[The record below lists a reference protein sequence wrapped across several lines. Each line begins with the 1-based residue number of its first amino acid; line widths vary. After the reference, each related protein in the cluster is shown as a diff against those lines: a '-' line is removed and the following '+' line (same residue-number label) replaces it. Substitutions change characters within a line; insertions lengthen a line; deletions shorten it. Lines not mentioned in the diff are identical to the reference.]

1 MKKLLLVAALVV
13 LAGCDVQPRTN
24 WQTDQKLRQQL
35 FTQCLSSVPAG
46 PSTTVYN
53 DWAEV
58 VEACEEAAYWQSRYD
73 ANASKPE

>member
-13 LAGCDVQPRTN
+13 LAGCDVYVPD
-24 WQTDQKLRQQL
+24 WQSDQKLRQQL
-35 FTQCLSSVPAG
+35 FTQCLGNIPAG
-46 PSTTVYN
+46 PSTAVYN

-58 VEACEEAAYWQSRYD
+58 VQACEEAAYMQSRYD